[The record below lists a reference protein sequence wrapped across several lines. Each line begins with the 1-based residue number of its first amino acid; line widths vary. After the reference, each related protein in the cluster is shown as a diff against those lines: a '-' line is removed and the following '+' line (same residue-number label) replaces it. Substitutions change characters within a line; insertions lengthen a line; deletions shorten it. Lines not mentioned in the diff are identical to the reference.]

1 MGCQYFDP
9 CESGADSFSVV
20 VPRVTFGRGCLAEVG
35 QRAAWRGYKRVA
47 LFTDPGLRDGPYV
60 ATVRAALAAEGID
73 VAVFDALRIEPD
85 DTTTED
91 AGRFLADGK
100 FDAIVSVGGG
110 SVIDTAKGAAI
121 LAQHGGTLEDY
132 FAPPIGR
139 GKPVPGEV
147 LPHIACPTTAGT
159 GSECTSITVIRFNKL
174 DCKFV
179 LSSPYIL
186 PIEALVDPACVD
198 SLPSNVVAS
207 TGFDLLS
214 HALECYT
221 ARAYTRW
228 DKVENSVAR
237 PLLQGANPWSDL
249 AAREALDIAGQ
260 YLARGVADAGDTEAR
275 DKLAWGA
282 TLAGMAFG
290 NSGTHLPHAMSYG
303 VTDYMRDIA
312 SLRTD
317 GYSVD
322 APFVLH
328 GISVI
333 VNAPAIFRYCAA
345 GAPERHLEAAHH
357 LLADAKGATPD
368 DAGEVLSARL
378 VELMRATGMPNG
390 LAALGFQADHC
401 KPMAESSVRQVRAI
415 GNAPRESNVVDMEN
429 MYRDALSYW

>member
-9 CESGADSFSVV
+9 CQNGADSFSVV

-35 QRAAWRGYKRVA
+35 QRAAWRGYRRVA
-47 LFTDPGLRDGPYV
+47 VFTDPGLRDGPYV
-60 ATVRAALAAEGID
+60 STVTGALAAHGIET
-73 VAVFDALRIEPD
+73 AVFDALRIEPD
-85 DTTTED
+85 DATTED
-91 AGRFLADGK
+91 AGRFLADGS

-121 LAQHGGTLEDY
+121 LCEHGGTLEDY

-139 GKPVPGEV
+139 GNPIPGAV
-147 LPHIACPTTAGT
+147 LPHIACPTTSGT

-179 LSSPYIL
+179 LSSPHLL
-186 PIEALVDPACVD
+186 PVEALVDPACID
-198 SLPSNVVAS
+198 TLPSNVVAS

-228 DKVENSVAR
+228 DKVDDSVAR

-249 AAREALDIAGQ
+249 AAREALHIAGTC
-260 YLARGVADAGDTEAR
+260 LIRGVADSDDTAAR
-275 DKLAWGA
+275 DQLAWGA

-303 VTDYMRDIA
+303 VTHYMNEFED
-312 SLRTD
+312 LRTD
-317 GYSVD
+317 GYQVD
-322 APFVLH
+322 TPFVPH

-333 VNAPAIFRYCAA
+333 VNAPSIFRYCAVA
-345 GAPERHLEAAHH
+345 APERHMEAASF
-357 LLADAKGATPD
+357 LQADVQGATPD
-368 DAGEVLSARL
+368 DAGEVLSNRL

-390 LAALGFQADHC
+390 LYALGFTDAHC
-401 KPMAESSVRQVRAI
+401 QRMAESSVRQVRAI

>member
-9 CESGADSFSVV
+9 CHGGADSFSVV
-20 VPRVTFGRGCLAEVG
+20 VPRVTFGRGCLSEVG
-35 QRAAWRGYKRVA
+35 QRAAWRGYRRVA
-47 LFTDPGLRDGPYV
+47 VFTDPGLRDGPYV
-60 ATVRAALAAEGID
+60 DTVLRALAEKRVD
-73 VAVFDALRIEPD
+73 SAVFDALRIEPD

-91 AGRFLADGK
+91 GGRFLADGG

-139 GKPVPGEV
+139 GHPVPGPV
-147 LPHIACPTTAGT
+147 LPHIACPTTSGT

-179 LSSPYIL
+179 LSSPYLL
-186 PIEALVDPACVD
+186 PIEALVDPVCIDTV
-198 SLPSNVVAS
+198 PSNVVAS

-228 DKVENSVAR
+228 DKVADSVAR

-249 AAREALDIAGQ
+249 AAREALDIAGT
-260 YLARGVADAGDTEAR
+260 YLARGVADSSDTEAR

-303 VTDYMRDIA
+303 VTHYMNEIGD
-312 SLRTD
+312 LRTD
-317 GYSVD
+317 GYGVD
-322 APFVLH
+322 TPFVPH

-345 GAPERHLEAAHH
+345 GAPERHLEAAAH
-357 LLADAKGATPD
+357 LHADQRGAGPD
-368 DAGEVLSARL
+368 DAGEVLSSRL
-378 VELMRATGMPNG
+378 IELMRATGMPNG
-390 LAALGFQADHC
+390 LRALGFDDAHC
-401 KPMAESSVRQVRAI
+401 QPMAVSSVRQARAI

-429 MYRDALSYW
+429 MYRDALAYW